1 MKTLRKPG
9 LPEAIRFGLL
19 ELLVVLV
26 GLTFVRKEVY
36 LHAKFSS
43 MILHWQE
50 YALLVLMFAD
60 GVFRGFGEIQG
71 QARYASPFRKKYLRF
86 LLPATL
92 FLFVSCS
99 SLCDKLNVMCI
110 HDEWWRDIGVV
121 FLAAGVF
128 LSAWSHLNRPKGLE
142 AAIPAPKNELESV
155 AEDERKIDAAA
166 SNTDAAASNA
176 AAASSKTGDAE
187 AMKKTEGE
195 SADLDATT
203 SDSSTPDSSI
213 SDSEEVSIEKQKSE
227 IDQTPESEQE
237 PEDIFA
243 DKEDIKTTGPWSLL
257 RYPGRTALLLELVGI
272 SMTLSAWL
280 PLLTLPGLVV
290 MFKWELSD
298 VEEFRISQFGQK
310 YLRYKEKSWLLIP
323 YLY

>member
-26 GLTFVRKEVY
+26 GLIFVRKEVY

-43 MILHWQE
+43 MVMHWQE
-50 YALLVLMFAD
+50 YALLVLMLAD
-60 GVFRGFGEIQG
+60 GVFRGFGELQG
-71 QARYASPFRKKYLRF
+71 QASYASPFRKKYLRL

-110 HDEWWRDIGVV
+110 RDEWWRDTGLA

-128 LSAWSHLNRPKGLE
+128 LSAWSQLNRPKGLE
-142 AAIPAPKNELESV
+142 AAVPLPKKEVEAV
-155 AEDERKIDAAA
+155 AEDEKKMEDAAT
-166 SNTDAAASNA
+166 SKSVDTAAL
-176 AAASSKTGDAE
+176 
-187 AMKKTEGE
+187 KKTEGE

-203 SDSSTPDSSI
+203 SDSSTSQSSV
-213 SDSEEVSIEKQKSE
+213 SDHEEVSTEKQTSE
-227 IDQTPESEQE
+227 FDQTPESEQE
-237 PEDIFA
+237 AEDIFA

-257 RYPGRTALLLELVGI
+257 RYPERTGLFLELVGI

-290 MFKWELSD
+290 IVKWELSEE
-298 VEEFRISQFGQK
+298 EEFRISQFGQK